1 MTLTGL
7 LGLLIAAC
15 GFLLIT
21 VVCVPV
27 AARLFWNY
35 RSSGAR
41 LTDLENYKWWV
52 FCTIA
57 TGVFMSVC
65 GHGSILIALPSIAG
79 HFGASL
85 ETVLWIAIS
94 ETLAISSLLLP
105 MGRLSDILGR
115 KQVYVT
121 GFTIFVLA
129 SAAAGLAGS
138 LPFLMVARVI
148 QGVSS
153 AMVQANGQAMVLSVF
168 PGSER
173 GKALGSQFSV
183 VGVGSMSGMALG
195 GVLVSTLGW
204 RSVFLVNVPVGIV
217 VLAVALI
224 VLDQSRFTQE
234 RQGDRRPPFDW
245 LGSTLSATA
254 LLTILLAMTLGNRIG
269 WTSPGVLSCVLGFIV
284 SLTGFIWWEL
294 RTPSPMLDLRLFKRK
309 LVALGIA
316 AGWLSFLGSSGVRF
330 LMALYLQSALRY
342 SPQDA
347 GLITLPM
354 AITMTIMGPIAG
366 RLSDRYGWLKLNVGG
381 LGLASAALFM
391 LSGAV
396 GVNTSLQVLVPLLV
410 LQSLGTGLFGSP
422 NNSSIVSA
430 VERSRYG
437 IASALTSLTRNSANI
452 VSNAVVTAI
461 VVATMAAMGAASDL
475 GSVSDEPTAFV
486 EGVKRAFLAAG
497 FMCSI
502 GVVISFLKGDRPKQ
516 TAEPAAQATAGA
528 GAAD

>member
-1 MTLTGL
+1 MTLTGI
-7 LGLLIAAC
+7 LIAAC
-15 GFLLIT
+15 GFLVIML
-21 VVCVPV
+21 VCVPV
-27 AARLFWNY
+27 ATRLAWNFK
-35 RSSGAR
+35 SSGQK
-41 LTDLENYKWWV
+41 LTDLESYKWWV
-52 FCTIA
+52 FVTIA

-105 MGRLSDILGR
+105 MGRVSDILGR
-115 KQVYVT
+115 KQVYMT
-121 GFTIFVLA
+121 GFTIFVVA

-138 LPFLMVARVI
+138 LPMLMVARVI
-148 QGVSS
+148 QGISS

-168 PGSER
+168 PSSER

-195 GVLVSTLGW
+195 GILVNTLGW

-217 VLAVALI
+217 VLAVAMI
-224 VLDQSRFTQE
+224 VLDRSRFTQD
-234 RQGDRRPPFDW
+234 RQGGQRPPFDW
-245 LGSTLSATA
+245 LGSALSATA

-269 WTSPGVLSCVLGFIV
+269 WTSPGVVACVVGFVV
-284 SLTGFIWWEL
+284 SLAGFIWWEL
-294 RTPSPMLDLRLFKRK
+294 RTPSPMLDLRLFQRK

-316 AGWLSFLGSSGVRF
+316 AGWVNFLGSSGVRF
-330 LMALYLQSALRY
+330 MMALYLQSALGFGPR
-342 SPQDA
+342 DA

-366 RLSDRYGWLKLNVGG
+366 RLSDKFGWLKLCVAG
-381 LGLASAALFM
+381 LCIASASLFSM
-391 LSGAV
+391 SIV
-396 GVNTSLQVLVPLLV
+396 IGVNTSVNVIIPLLV

-430 VERSRYG
+430 VERTRYG

-452 VSNAVVTAI
+452 VSNAMVTAI
-461 VVATMAAMGAASDL
+461 VVATMASLGAESSL
-475 GSVSDEPTAFV
+475 EYVSREPTAFV
-486 EGVKRAFLAAG
+486 EGIRRAFFIAG
-497 FMCSI
+497 IMCSI
-502 GVVISFLKGDRPKQ
+502 GVVFTFLKGDRPKES
-516 TAEPAAQATAGA
+516 TEPAAQAPARAGA
-528 GAAD
+528 SD